1 MTMALDTLIQNL
13 NSQVEMHQV
22 LLDTL
27 NQEKEIPASCS
38 LMELRE
44 IHTVRDFATKQIFDL
59 ESARIGI
66 MKAYIEENGI
76 EADISLKELIGRIDS
91 PTDRQE
97 LNDLR
102 YQLNRLVL
110 RIQSVGK
117 QNAEKAVAR
126 ISCFQEIQN
135 SVHKSFKRHSVYLVN
150 GRMTQPQGACMV
162 RKSI

>member
-1 MTMALDTLIQNL
+1 MAFDKLIQNL

-59 ESARIGI
+59 ESARIDI
-66 MKAYIEENGI
+66 MAAYLRENGI
-76 EADISLKELIGRIDS
+76 EAELSLKELIGRIDS
-91 PTDRQE
+91 PDRE
-97 LNDLR
+97 KLNELR

-135 SVHKSFKRHSVYLVN
+135 SVHKSFNRHSVYLVN
-150 GRMTQPQGACMV
+150 GRMTEPQGACMLQ
-162 RKSI
+162 KSI